1 MSSAGDSTLTCF
13 PNAHFKPED
22 VTVLESG
29 DVLID
34 ISHSPSPSPSEY
46 AAHNDDD
53 DNDYIPPPVEEK
65 PHTLANVLKLALSLT
80 HHSVLVSNFAALLS
94 GSERDGS
101 YARPGAVCMHLPNGK
116 YAIRPHFRQLYTT
129 RLRNCAAL
137 IAAALSDIPTNHD
150 FNPSNF
156 PVTAPLHHEFN
167 TYDEVESHV
176 EDFLHA
182 LRFGIA
188 IFAKIIATT
197 MRMGAACV
205 SNPGTAILMGKDEF
219 LQLAPTPIAN
229 GVEAWFDAMLTSDA
243 YKSCADNAC
252 ARIYSAVP
260 FSLFIIVSYGDEVGI
275 IPRAPSR
282 FDRHDET
289 MRVCIH
295 ATELPQR
302 LAQWGY

>member
-53 DNDYIPPPVEEK
+53 NDDYIPPPVEEK

-156 PVTAPLHHEFN
+156 PVTAPLVALQQTGLDFPAVLIFLDGKWYLEHREFN

-205 SNPGTAILMGKDEF
+205 SNPGAAILMGKDEF

-243 YKSCADNAC
+243 
-252 ARIYSAVP
+252 
-260 FSLFIIVSYGDEVGI
+260 
-275 IPRAPSR
+275 
-282 FDRHDET
+282 
-289 MRVCIH
+289 
-295 ATELPQR
+295 
-302 LAQWGY
+302 